1 MKRTLIVLVVISW
14 TALSG
19 SAFAALGNTEDE
31 IAALFGKPV
40 DQGFPNEKG
49 ISTNMYKKGDYI
61 ILVQFLRRLSLAES
75 YTRADKADFSPK
87 EIVALL
93 AGNSNGIE
101 WDKDPDKM
109 EWTREDNKAH
119 AWMEILSGRP
129 TLLFQA
135 E

>member
-1 MKRTLIVLVVISW
+1 MKGILVFVVTSFI
-14 TALSG
+14 ALSG
-19 SAFAALGNTEDE
+19 HVFAALGNTENE
-31 IAALFGKPV
+31 IADLFGKPV
-40 DQGFPNEKG
+40 DQGFPDKRG
-49 ISTNMYKKGDYI
+49 ITTNMYKKGDYI
-61 ILVQFLRRLSLAES
+61 ILVQFLRHLSLAES
-75 YTRADKADFSPK
+75 YTRVDKQDLAPK

-93 AGNSNGIE
+93 AGNSNGVE

-109 EWTREDNKAH
+109 EWKREDNKAR